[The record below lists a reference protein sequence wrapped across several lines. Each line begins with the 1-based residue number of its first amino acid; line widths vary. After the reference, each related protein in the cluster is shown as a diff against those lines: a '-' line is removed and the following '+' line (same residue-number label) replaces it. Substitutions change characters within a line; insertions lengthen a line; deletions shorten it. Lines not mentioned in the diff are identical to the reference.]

1 MAAAPEESRVFLAVL
16 PGSRGSFPAGTGRH
30 RRFPPALLTDRGCHL
45 PFPAGMSTLPVS
57 VSSGGWGSGPRGPAV
72 RPACREPHPWAAPA
86 RRQRPSH
93 RHRCSPRH
101 GRAHRRSA
109 VGPGRRPPAPSRP
122 RPGGTG
128 SVRRCLPGPAD
139 PRRAA
144 PAVPGGVPG
153 HPPRSHRDS
162 QCGRPGA
169 IPAPPRPAARGRLR
183 AGPGGGAGGMGGAPS
198 SDTSAEG
205 AGLPAGAGLGRGT
218 PRVCA
223 SLRGRGSAPRG
234 ERPLA
239 GGRRPGPA
247 SGWARVRVLPEAPR
261 GSTQLPAAS
270 RPFPALPLVPSPA
283 AWELLPAPSRRF
295 VDAGLPDACCKAE
308 DSPLPARASS
318 RALLNVKQPRVPQPA
333 GAAASRRTSRR
344 TSLLADPS
352 LRLPS
357 SRSLR

>member
-169 IPAPPRPAARGRLR
+169 IPAPPRPAPP
-183 AGPGGGAGGMGGAPS
+183 PGGGCARGL
-198 SDTSAEG
+198 G
-205 AGLPAGAGLGRGT
+205 AGPEGWAGRRAVIPVRRGRGF
-218 PRVCA
+218 
-223 SLRGRGSAPRG
+223 LRGRGWGGAPRG
-234 ERPLA
+234 FARPCGAAAAPLGESAPWRAGGGTARPL
-239 GGRRPGPA
+239 GGHGFESSPRLHG
-247 SGWARVRVLPEAPR
+247 APH
-261 GSTQLPAAS
+261 SS
-270 RPFPALPLVPSPA
+270 R
-283 AWELLPAPSRRF
+283 LLPAPSQRFPGAQPCSLGAPPCAEQEVCGCRAPRRLLQGG
-295 VDAGLPDACCKAE
+295 GLSSPRPRLLQGTAE
-308 DSPLPARASS
+308 R
-318 RALLNVKQPRVPQPA
+318 
-333 GAAASRRTSRR
+333 
-344 TSLLADPS
+344 
-352 LRLPS
+352 
-357 SRSLR
+357 